1 VPKEGKFRMKKITVE
16 ELLRNMMNITNAF
29 QFRIDQLE
37 KSNES
42 EVGWEVQGPTR
53 TDEFLDFIAD
63 RLVNVYNE
71 SENVDY
77 VLRLREMAALYRDR

>member
-37 KSNES
+37 KS
-42 EVGWEVQGPTR
+42 VGCEVQGPTR